1 MIESTIKRIV
11 KRLWPELTGDLHLPQ
26 WGRIVTVHAIKAP
39 ETSTPFEPL
48 YCLDIQPLN
57 SQGRPAAKVPVFE
70 KVPLPATGA
79 GDQRGVYCLPKAGSL
94 VEFGFILG
102 NPSKPFIRSVLVEGV
117 KLPNLGT
124 DDVLLSKDQE
134 NYYRIDSDDNI
145 SEECQ
150 AIADRIAK
158 TKQRLT
164 VKNGGK
170 MWLGNESDNALGL
183 LSDLMAVVISMGDA
197 LASHKHG
204 SSTTANNSGTYSS
217 ASSNA
222 GALKA
227 KLDAFK
233 E

>member
-1 MIESTIKRIV
+1 MIETTIKRIV
-11 KRLWPELTGDLHLPQ
+11 KRLWSELTGDLHLPQ
-26 WGRIVTVHAIKAP
+26 WGRIVAVHAIESAQQ
-39 ETSTPFEPL
+39 STPVEPL
-48 YCLDIQPLN
+48 YCIDVQPLN
-57 SQGRPAAKVPVFE
+57 AQGKPAANVPTFE
-70 KVPLPATGA
+70 KIALPATGA

-102 NPSKPFIRSVLVEGV
+102 NPSKPFIRSILVEGV
-117 KLPNLGT
+117 MVPKLGA
-124 DDVLLSKDQE
+124 DDVLLSKDSA
-134 NYYRIDSDDNI
+134 NYYRIDSADNI
-145 SEECQ
+145 QEECQ

-164 VKNGGK
+164 VKSGGK

-183 LSDLMAVVISMGDA
+183 LSDLMAVVMAMGDA

-204 SSTTANNSGTYSS
+204 SSPTADN
-217 ASSNA
+217 ASSYSTASSDA
-222 GALKA
+222 GTLKA